1 MTDFSTVKKNLE
13 TRGFQVSTF
22 QTAAEA
28 ADYLNAAMDG
38 VSVGFGGSI
47 TLDQMGLYEKLRTH
61 NDVVWHWKTD
71 DKLPA
76 RYRAMTTDMYVTS
89 VNGLAETGELV
100 NIDGIGNR
108 VAGTLFGHRKVW
120 FVVGRNKLAPTYEEA
135 LWRARNIAA
144 PKNAQKLHKKTPC
157 AVRADRCYDCK
168 SPDRI
173 CRDWSSSG
181 KPFPAWRWRSSS
193 STKSWDSKRE
203 GRRTDDETLDRSRS
217 GAVPAD
223 RLCALLERSYSTA
236 EPHSSKYWES
246 EAAGTLR
253 AENNQDIVN
262 DLLILIGQHTA
273 ARPCACITFR
283 TIRRLRRPW
292 SAPHWKCS
300 RKRRWALTQRSTSPM
315 SASPSGAVTRWM
327 YKSATA
333 GARSRSRPLSMLQ
346 ASRR

>member
-1 MTDFSTVKKNLE
+1 MTDPDKAGATEKRANTGKTIRRAYDDRLFHCKKNLE

-173 CRDWSSSG
+173 CRGLVVLWEAISG
-181 KPFPAWRWRSSS
+181 M
-193 STKSWDSKRE
+193 E
-203 GRRTDDETLDRSRS
+203 MEVVLIDEEL
-217 GAVPAD
+217 G
-223 RLCALLERSYSTA
+223 
-236 EPHSSKYWES
+236 
-246 EAAGTLR
+246 
-253 AENNQDIVN
+253 
-262 DLLILIGQHTA
+262 
-273 ARPCACITFR
+273 F
-283 TIRRLRRPW
+283 
-292 SAPHWKCS
+292 
-300 RKRRWALTQRSTSPM
+300 
-315 SASPSGAVTRWM
+315 
-327 YKSATA
+327 
-333 GARSRSRPLSMLQ
+333 
-346 ASRR
+346 

>member
-1 MTDFSTVKKNLE
+1 MVTLTDAGYVDVLANQLLHYANTPDVP
-13 TRGFQVSTF
+13 
-22 QTAAEA
+22 AEA

-173 CRDWSSSG
+173 CRGLVVLWEAISG
-181 KPFPAWRWRSSS
+181 M
-193 STKSWDSKRE
+193 E
-203 GRRTDDETLDRSRS
+203 MEVVLIDEEL
-217 GAVPAD
+217 G
-223 RLCALLERSYSTA
+223 
-236 EPHSSKYWES
+236 
-246 EAAGTLR
+246 
-253 AENNQDIVN
+253 
-262 DLLILIGQHTA
+262 
-273 ARPCACITFR
+273 F
-283 TIRRLRRPW
+283 
-292 SAPHWKCS
+292 
-300 RKRRWALTQRSTSPM
+300 
-315 SASPSGAVTRWM
+315 
-327 YKSATA
+327 
-333 GARSRSRPLSMLQ
+333 
-346 ASRR
+346 